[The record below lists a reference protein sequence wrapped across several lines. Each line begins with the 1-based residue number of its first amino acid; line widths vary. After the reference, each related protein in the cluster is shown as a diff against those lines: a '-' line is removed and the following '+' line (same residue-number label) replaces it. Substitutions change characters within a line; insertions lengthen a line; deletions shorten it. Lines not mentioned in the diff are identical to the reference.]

1 MHYCNGA
8 IIVCADFG
16 FRNTIFQQFVSGLL
30 KVAELLRVKGLVEG
44 EGDKLLNSKNGR
56 PLVST
61 SMSEPPTSS
70 TKLNGGTGGGE
81 REGTFRGSETGDSRR
96 SSSISAEN
104 RERDNSATRVDRE
117 NVATKDSPTSGNS
130 GAGQGRLPFMLN
142 PQAVAGMPFPNFPIP
157 GMFPNLLGA
166 RDGIHNRVARQDAD
180 RDADSANEREGS
192 PSPVSGH
199 KRMKVASGSGGSSSS
214 KESSGMGHRD
224 DQPLVRFA
232 KLFKWLLN

>member
-1 MHYCNGA
+1 
-8 IIVCADFG
+8 
-16 FRNTIFQQFVSGLL
+16 
-30 KVAELLRVKGLVEG
+30 
-44 EGDKLLNSKNGR
+44 
-56 PLVST
+56 
-61 SMSEPPTSS
+61 
-70 TKLNGGTGGGE
+70 
-81 REGTFRGSETGDSRR
+81 
-96 SSSISAEN
+96 
-104 RERDNSATRVDRE
+104 
-117 NVATKDSPTSGNS
+117 
-130 GAGQGRLPFMLN
+130 MLN

-224 DQPLVRFA
+224 DQPEPPHQEQQPEPPQAPPQPEVQQAPQTPQPPPTQTSTSSSILTSS
-232 KLFKWLLN
+232 WLTRRRPTANSCSNWTDTGSSVCAVG